1 MAADLPAPSHAR
13 QAGRWRVFLD
23 TNVLIAGL
31 ASLTGAS
38 AAIRD
43 LAESEELQIVLSEQ
57 VLIEADR
64 VLFKKFPHLIERY
77 RVFVKNVSP
86 ELADDPPP
94 QEVRAAEAAID
105 PDDAPI
111 LAAAK
116 HARVDYLVTLNTK
129 HFLTPKAR
137 AFYAAPIVT
146 PGEFL
151 AAFRAFWERT
161 Q

>member
-23 TNVLIAGL
+23 TRVLIAGL
-31 ASLTGAS
+31 TSPTGAS

-43 LAESEELQIVLSEQ
+43 LGEAEELRFVLSRQ
-57 VLIEADR
+57 VLVEADR
-64 VLFKKFPHLIERY
+64 VLFRKFPHLIERS
-77 RVFVKNVSP
+77 RLFIKNVSP

-94 QEVRAAEAAID
+94 HALQAAEALID
-105 PDDAPI
+105 PDAAPM

-116 HARVDYLVTLNTK
+116 QGGVDYLVALNTK
-129 HFLTPKAR
+129 HFLTLRAR
-137 AFYAAPIVT
+137 AFFSASVVT

-151 AAFRAFWERT
+151 LAFREFWKAR
-161 Q
+161 

>member
-1 MAADLPAPSHAR
+1 MAAD
-13 QAGRWRVFLD
+13 RWRVFLD
-23 TNVLIAGL
+23 TSVLIAGL
-31 ASLTGAS
+31 ASPTGAS

-43 LAESEELQIVLSEQ
+43 LGESEELRIVLSRQ

-77 RVFVKNVSP
+77 RLFIKNVSP

-94 QEVRAAEAAID
+94 HAVQAAEAVID
-105 PDDAPI
+105 ADDAPI

-116 HARVDYLVTLNTK
+116 QEAVDYLVSLNTR
-129 HFLTPKAR
+129 HFHTPAAR
-137 AFYAAPIVT
+137 AYFAAPIVT

-151 AAFRAFWERT
+151 AAFRAFWKAAP
-161 Q
+161 